1 MRDAAVRDER
11 PSQFVP
17 KKSGLSNGP
26 EDSPM
31 SWFTSQPL
39 PLGDEAAKLTDA
51 ATRQSAPVRF
61 KKGALPTPQRDNPE
75 H

>member
-1 MRDAAVRDER
+1 MGSQPSKSTINMRDAAVRDER

-39 PLGDEAAKLTDA
+39 PLGDEAAKLTD
-51 ATRQSAPVRF
+51 TAPLQF
-61 KKGALPTPQRDNPE
+61 ARDNPE